1 MNPLYVDIAFGVLAV
16 ILAFQGWRKGFIRMA
31 GSLIGLA
38 ISATIATW
46 GITWFENATGW
57 ALSTNPITFVIV
69 FLIATLI
76 CTKIVGLLIGL
87 LDLVRKIFAIVPGV
101 NLVNSLLGIV
111 VGVAE
116 AALVV
121 LAFSFAAVNFFPA
134 GEIRTMFL
142 ESKSISTGVDYLVKA
157 NIL

>member
-1 MNPLYVDIAFGVLAV
+1 MNAYYVDAAFVVLAAL
-16 ILAFQGWRKGFIRMA
+16 LAFQGYRKGFVRMA

-57 ALSTNPITFVIV
+57 ALSSNPITFVIV

-76 CTKIVGLLIGL
+76 CTKLVGLLIGL

-116 AALVV
+116 AALVA
-121 LAFSFAAVNFFPA
+121 LAVAFATVNFFPA
-134 GEIRTMFL
+134 GVVRTALL
-142 ESKSISTGVDYLVKA
+142 ESKTISTAVDYLVKA
-157 NIL
+157 NVL